1 MSNIG
6 YNERSW
12 GIDVISE
19 INSIVS
25 QINKPIKRASGE
37 LTVRGSN
44 SLFPDVIL
52 FGERNMESYIQG
64 WELKFP
70 DTNISDNELI
80 NNATKKAKRLK
91 LNSFLLWNVTNAV
104 LYVAESNG
112 FFSIQKTWSDLS
124 HITRRDQVINAQNEW
139 LKLLKKIINDL
150 NYFFEEGKITSRTVI
165 DSFSDNGV
173 IDFIINNTT
182 DLDTALKLEGVRNSN
197 FEAKINTW
205 WKNCKTEYQ
214 EFENQ
219 WQALTKLTLI
229 SWTNKII
236 FTHIMR
242 KYFAPANDITKLSKK
257 SNIHDAISFF
267 KYLSSKCD
275 FYNIFKPQFGEDL
288 LPQSAW
294 EYFLEL
300 NIFLS
305 QYETSSINQEF
316 LKKILEKTILE
327 SERKSFGQYSTP
339 SEIAELLTRLSV
351 VNKESI
357 VFDGCCGT
365 GTIVRAVYNL
375 KKEYNLTVNSAL
387 ETTWASDKFSFP
399 LQLTTMSIAS
409 PENMGLVMN
418 IFQKD
423 LLDLKLEEKI
433 KFQDPLTG
441 DIITKEFPKIQ
452 CFISNLPF
460 VKQEEIDNLF
470 PDIDEINKFLSA
482 TLGKDV
488 SISGKSD
495 LYVFLIFYIWKI
507 LDEKGSVGV
516 IISNSWLGTE
526 FGKIF
531 RKLLTKFYKI
541 KYVITSGKGRWF
553 KNAKVVTN
561 ILILEKISNIQSSD
575 EINLNNKTLF
585 IVLEETLEKIQNIKD
600 LSDSILSKEENSLLT
615 YQEYNLENINYIEFF
630 GLEWSS
636 LFSDLHWL
644 KQIEKKIVKVNSL
657 FKITRGERRGWDNM
671 FYPESGHEIES
682 EYLKPVLKSSI
693 NIEKLVTEPDAEA
706 FCCSRTID
714 ELIALGH
721 NGAINWINRFKQL
734 TNTNGKPLP
743 EILYQKYSF
752 WYEFKPTAFA
762 NLIVSINPDERIFVA
777 KLSKQSLVNQRLIS
791 FSSIK
796 KNVDIDLCHALLNS
810 LLGIFFLEGQG
821 FGRGMGVLDLNSTK
835 LANNLSILN
844 PDLLKEQDKQNIIN
858 LFKPILAR
866 EIYPLP
872 KELIMEDRIIFEE
885 AILNSYAIIGIKEDV
900 KNALLKMYQI
910 RKSVNY

>member
-12 GIDVISE
+12 GIDIISE

-80 NNATKKAKRLK
+80 YNATKKAKRLK
-91 LNSFLLWNVTNAV
+91 LNSFLLWNVTTAV

-112 FFSIQKTWSDLS
+112 IFSIQKTWSDLS
-124 HITRRDQVINAQNEW
+124 HITRREQVINAQNEW
-139 LKLLKKIINDL
+139 LTLLKKIINDL

-182 DLDTALKLEGVRNSN
+182 ELETALKLEGVRNSN
-197 FEAKINTW
+197 FDAKINTW

-257 SNIHDAISFF
+257 SNIYDAISFF

-288 LPQSAW
+288 LPHSAW

-339 SEIAELLTRLSV
+339 TEIAELLTRLSV

-365 GTIVRAVYNL
+365 GTIVRAIYNL
-375 KKEYNLTVNSAL
+375 KKEYNLTVNKAL

-433 KFQDPLTG
+433 KLQDPLTG

-470 PDIDEINKFLSA
+470 PDIDEINQFLSA

-507 LDEKGSVGV
+507 LEEKGSVGV

-615 YQEYNLENINYIEFF
+615 YQEYNLENINYIELF

-644 KQIEKKIVKVNSL
+644 KQIEKKIVKINSL

-796 KNVDIDLCHALLNS
+796 ENVDIDLCHALLNS

-835 LANNLSILN
+835 LGNNLSMLN
-844 PDLLKEQDKQNIIN
+844 PDLLKEQDKKNIKN

-885 AILNSYAIIGIKEDV
+885 AILNSYSIIGIKEDI